1 MKISII
7 IPVLNEEQNV
17 APLAQQVYDALKNS
31 EYNFETVIVDD
42 GSTDNTAEEVL
53 KIKGKNVVL
62 IELRKNYGQSAALKA
77 GIDYATGD
85 YIATLDGDLQND
97 PADILRMMDVIKEK
111 RCDVVTGIRQKRQ
124 DGMILRKV
132 PSKIANKIVR
142 KVSKTNIID
151 NGCAI
156 KVFKADI
163 AKEIKLYGEMHR
175 FIAISAINEGAKVE
189 QIPVNHRARLAGESK
204 YGLGRTFKV
213 ISDLILMRF
222 ASKYASRPMHLLGS
236 IGVKAVFIG
245 IVILMYLLVLK
256 IMGDDIWGRPI
267 IFVGIIFLF
276 GGFQIITTGITMD
289 LLMRTHYESQDKKVY
304 KIRNTELADK

>member
-31 EYNFETVIVDD
+31 EYDFETVIVDD

-175 FIAISAINEGAKVE
+175 FIAISATNEGAKVE